1 MAAALMQ
8 ENYIYEFPTQD
19 LWMTSDE
26 KFGCYNEGSS
36 RLFI

>member
-8 ENYIYEFPTQD
+8 ENYIYEFPNQD
-19 LWMTSDE
+19 LWKTSAE
-26 KFGCYNEGSS
+26 KNACYNEGSS